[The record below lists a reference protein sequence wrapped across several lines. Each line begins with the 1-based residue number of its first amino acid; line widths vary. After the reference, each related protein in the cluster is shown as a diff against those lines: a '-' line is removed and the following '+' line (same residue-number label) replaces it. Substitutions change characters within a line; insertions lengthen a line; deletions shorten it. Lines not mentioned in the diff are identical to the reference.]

1 MKNFICLLA
10 TGLIFAIFVNGA
22 NANDHD
28 WELARDRDGI
38 AVYTK
43 PVAGSKFKAVKSTM
57 TVQATLSELV
67 ALVRDSAAC
76 SEWADLC
83 KKAEVVESVSE
94 TELYV
99 YTYNDLPWPVSDRDA
114 IAHII
119 WAQEPEHGTVTMTAS
134 LVDGNTPSTKVPEVR
149 KAIRLKYGKTSWEF
163 KPLSA
168 GRVAVTSRAHVDP
181 EGATP
186 AWLTNR
192 LLVGSPYDTMLAM
205 RKIIGTGRYRGA
217 KFGFLSEP

>member
-1 MKNFICLLA
+1 MKRFICLLVLCL
-10 TGLIFAIFVNGA
+10 TFADHA
-22 NANDHD
+22 DADDHD
-28 WELARDRDGI
+28 WELVRDRDGI

-57 TVQATLSELV
+57 TMQTTLSELA

-83 KKAEVVESVSE
+83 KKAEVIESVSE

-114 IAHII
+114 IAHVI
-119 WAQEPEHGTVTMTAS
+119 WSQEPEHGTVTMTAN
-134 LVDGNTPSTKVPEVR
+134 LVDGNTPSNKVPET
-149 KAIRLKYGKTSWEF
+149 KGTIRLKYGKTSWEF
-163 KPLSA
+163 KPLGA
-168 GRVAVTSRAHVDP
+168 GQVAVTSRAHVDP

-192 LLVGSPYDTMLAM
+192 LLVGSPYDTMRAM
-205 RKIIGTGRYRGA
+205 RKIIRTGRYRGA
-217 KFGFLSEP
+217 KFEFLSEP